1 MSERL
6 KWFEIDKILISF
18 TYGVVRYVGTWGG
31 CRTEKTLDG
40 KLFYSSEECF
50 KKGKSIPKTK
60 LSIYDVFKSLY
71 GFTPI
76 GDVWKYKNGRAVK
89 GELEYFDV
97 EIDNKKG
104 KIYCKETYYRTCEDV
119 YKFNDLTVVDKNEGH
134 EPRDMAGGSGASP
147 RRAMDA
153 SCGGTGI
160 FLWIDRG

>member
-1 MSERL
+1 MEIREHLSVYLESGYLFDDMSGKL

-40 KLFYSSEECF
+40 KLFYSSEGCF

-60 LSIYDVFKSLY
+60 LSIYDVFESLY
-71 GFTPI
+71 GFAPI

-97 EIDNKKG
+97 EIDNKG
-104 KIYCKETYYRTCEDV
+104 KIYC
-119 YKFNDLTVVDKNEGH
+119 
-134 EPRDMAGGSGASP
+134 
-147 RRAMDA
+147 
-153 SCGGTGI
+153 
-160 FLWIDRG
+160 RGNILQNM